1 MKNEYILWAVK
12 IGEADFMEQV
22 ITTNYDRR
30 NDAIEWAKNNGF
42 DRFREVEIDLT
53 VKPNFINTIN

>member
-42 DRFREVEIDLT
+42 DDRKSNV
-53 VKPNFINTIN
+53 